1 MALEHF
7 SQFLESGVT
16 RIYSIKELK
25 QLQRDKTKD
34 PSRPLSCLQHWTQ
47 VSTSGTAVT
56 I

>member
-16 RIYSIKELK
+16 RIHSIKTL
-25 QLQRDKTKD
+25 QLLQRDKTKD
-34 PSRPLSCLQHWTQ
+34 PSSPLSFLQHWTS
-47 VSTSGTAVT
+47 VSTSETAIT